1 MAPHPREIAS
11 EPHGWLLEALAA
23 PGATAAAAAP
33 PPSPALAARLGALA
47 ARVGALED
55 RRTSSARRAARDAKG
70 ASAFVGCR
78 WVPAT
83 YYGSPMRA
91 RADILGCDV
100 RQMCKS
106 MLVENKQW
114 KGTDPFA
121 RGNARHYLVVVQY
134 AATFDAN
141 ALRSA
146 LAKAADLPGKAFNF
160 RVATAEDCATLA
172 GFGHNAVTPFGMAEP
187 RVPIVLAAAAAAAPA
202 EFLWMGGGHE
212 DFKLGVPVADFLKR
226 FAPLVLDV
234 SAARDEASWDDAPA
248 AANAAAPPPP
258 PPAKSKKE
266 KKAAPPKKAKAAEH
280 AEMPGG
286 DDDTACSR
294 LALVVGKIV
303 EVWPHPDSD
312 KLFCEKID
320 CGEKFGGI
328 RSIASGLQPF
338 YAKEDLLDRVVL
350 VAANLKAKKLGGFPS
365 QGMVLC
371 ASNAAHDAVKFVD
384 PPASAAIGDFV
395 TFDGLDN
402 PHASDSQVDKKKLF
416 LKAMPHF
423 TTRGG
428 VCYYKDKAFAING
441 APCTAPAEDG
451 WAIS

>member
-1 MAPHPREIAS
+1 
-11 EPHGWLLEALAA
+11 
-23 PGATAAAAAP
+23 
-33 PPSPALAARLGALA
+33 
-47 ARVGALED
+47 
-55 RRTSSARRAARDAKG
+55 
-70 ASAFVGCR
+70 
-78 WVPAT
+78 
-83 YYGSPMRA
+83 
-91 RADILGCDV
+91 
-100 RQMCKS
+100 
-106 MLVENKQW
+106 MLVENRQW

-172 GFGHNAVTPFGMAEP
+172 GFGNNAVTPFGMAEP

-202 EFLWMGGGHE
+202 GFVWMGGGHE

-226 FAPLVLDV
+226 FDPLVLDV

-248 AANAAAPPPP
+248 ANAAAPPPP
-258 PPAKSKKE
+258 PPPAESKKG

-320 CGEKFGGI
+320 CGEKFGGV
-328 RSIASGLQPF
+328 RSVASGLQKH
-338 YAKEDLLDRVVL
+338 YAKADLLDRVVL
-350 VAANLKAKKLGGFPS
+350 VAANLKAKKLAGFPS

-371 ASNAAHDAVKFVD
+371 ATAPDGSLACVEP
-384 PPASAAIGDFV
+384 PPAAALGDFV
-395 TFDGLDN
+395 QFDGLAN
-402 PHASDSQVDKKKLF
+402 PHASDSQVDKKKLWA
-416 LKAMPHF
+416 KAQPHF
-423 TTRGG
+423 VTEGG
-428 VCYYKDKAFAING
+428 VCKYKDKPFAING
-441 APCTAPAEDG
+441 APCTAPVPDG
-451 WAIS
+451 STIN